1 MQTGLA
7 RRIIGFAGLPF
18 LSLITPFLFL
28 PILARVAGADAWL
41 AIAVGQ
47 SSGGFFALVVALGYN
62 TVGPPMIAV
71 SAAADRPR
79 MLARSLRARLVVWL
93 PAAAAAVTVAAL
105 VAPGSHRLEA
115 ALMALAMTLTGL
127 SSAWFMIGL
136 GRASAIAIYEI
147 APRIVGTIIAA
158 IIVLAGG
165 PVVWYPLLLIVAL
178 VVGVAGYAAR
188 TITASDLTGDGWRE
202 VRSVLRANRSA
213 VAIEVT
219 GGAYNSLAVTF
230 VGASATAAQAASYVS
245 GDKLYRIGQYSVS
258 ALGNALQ
265 GWTVEAGSAEFGR
278 RIRRSF
284 LMHLTLGLLGFAA
297 FALLGPWLSGALF
310 GAHVAIDQT
319 TALGLGVATLGIAL
333 GTSLGRITLVGMGAR
348 RAFLASVLLAACV
361 GIPAILLLSSA
372 FGAAGGAWGLAIG
385 ELVSVTAQA
394 SSVVW
399 LRRRAGAFIVAPHA
413 GAESVAVPLGD

>member
-1 MQTGLA
+1 MPGGLA
-7 RRIIGFAGLPF
+7 KRIIGFAGLPF

-62 TVGPPMIAV
+62 TVGPPMVAV

-79 MLARSLRARLVVWL
+79 LLARSLRARVVVWMPCAL
-93 PAAAAAVTVAAL
+93 AAVTVAVL
-105 VAPGSHRLEA
+105 VSPGSHRVEA
-115 ALMALAMTLTGL
+115 GVMALAMTLTGL
-127 SSAWFMIGL
+127 SSAWYMIGL
-136 GRASAIAIYEI
+136 GRAGYIAIYEI
-147 APRIVGTIIAA
+147 APRIAA
-158 IIVLAGG
+158 TVAAAVVVLTGG
-165 PVVWYPLLLIVAL
+165 PVVLYPILLVAASIVSVSGFATRTL
-178 VVGVAGYAAR
+178 SRRDVAAGRWADVG
-188 TITASDLTGDGWRE
+188 
-202 VRSVLRANRSA
+202 SVLRANRAA
-213 VAIEVT
+213 VATEVA

-265 GWTVEAGSAEFGR
+265 GWVVERGSVEFGS
-278 RIRRSF
+278 RIRQS
-284 LMHLTLGLLGFAA
+284 LLLHLALGLLGLAA

-310 GAHVAIDQT
+310 GAEVAIDFP

-361 GIPAILLLSSA
+361 GVPAILVLSSM

-394 SSVVW
+394 FSVW
-399 LRRRAGAFIVAPHA
+399 RLRRRAGAFV
-413 GAESVAVPLGD
+413 VAVHPESPPLP